1 MTMTTLEVLKMG
13 HPKLREVCSSVEKN
27 AIHSEK
33 FQIFLDELTATMR
46 ASDGVGIAAPQ
57 VGVLQRVFVIEVDDN
72 PRYLNKNS
80 FELLIIINPEIK
92 ILPGPTVDS
101 WEGCLSIPGI
111 RGRLKRADRI
121 ELKGLDRNGKAYQKI
136 LTGFPAIVAQH
147 ELDHLNGILYIDRMT
162 DLKSLSFE

>member
-1 MTMTTLEVLKMG
+1 MG
-13 HPKLREVCSSVEKN
+13 HPILREVCLNVEEN
-27 AIHSEK
+27 VIYSEK
-33 FQIFLDELTATMR
+33 FQIFLDELVATMR
-46 ASDGVGIAAPQ
+46 ASDGVGIAAPPQ

-72 PRYLNKNS
+72 PPRYLNRDS

-121 ELKGLDRNGKAYQKI
+121 ELKGLDRNGKPYQRI

-147 ELDHLNGILYIDRMT
+147 ELDHLNGILFIDRMT

>member
-1 MTMTTLEVLKMG
+1 MTTLEVLKMG
-13 HPKLREVCSSVEKN
+13 HPILREVCLNVEEN
-27 AIHSEK
+27 VIYSEK
-33 FQIFLDELTATMR
+33 FQIFLDELVATMR

-72 PRYLNKNS
+72 PRYLNRDS
-80 FELLIIINPEIK
+80 FELLIIINPEVK

-121 ELKGLDRNGKAYQKI
+121 ELKGLDRNGKPYQRI

-147 ELDHLNGILYIDRMT
+147 ELDHLNGILFIDRMT

>member
-1 MTMTTLEVLKMG
+1 MTTLEVLKMG
-13 HPKLREVCSSVEKN
+13 HPKLREVCLNVEEN
-27 AIHSEK
+27 VIYSEK
-33 FQIFLDELTATMR
+33 FQIFLDELVATMR

-57 VGVLQRVFVIEVDDN
+57 VGVLQRVIVIEVNDN
-72 PRYLNKNS
+72 PRYLNRDF

-121 ELKGLDRNGKAYQKI
+121 ELKGLDRNGKPYHRI

-147 ELDHLNGILYIDRMT
+147 ELDHLNGILFIDRMT

>member
-1 MTMTTLEVLKMG
+1 MTTLEVLKMG
-13 HPKLREVCSSVEKN
+13 HPILREVCLNVEEN
-27 AIHSEK
+27 VIYSEK
-33 FQIFLDELTATMR
+33 FQIFLDELVATMR

-57 VGVLQRVFVIEVDDN
+57 VGVLQRVFVIEVNDN
-72 PRYLNKNS
+72 PRYSNRDS
-80 FELLIIINPEIK
+80 FELLIIINPEVK

-121 ELKGLDRNGKAYQKI
+121 ELKGLDRNGKPYQRI

-147 ELDHLNGILYIDRMT
+147 ELDHLNGILFIDRMT

>member
-1 MTMTTLEVLKMG
+1 MG
-13 HPKLREVCSSVEKN
+13 HPILREVCLNVEEN
-27 AIHSEK
+27 VIYSEK
-33 FQIFLDELTATMR
+33 FQIFLDELVATMR

-72 PRYLNKNS
+72 PRYLNRDS
-80 FELLIIINPEIK
+80 FELLIIINPEVK

-121 ELKGLDRNGKAYQKI
+121 ELKGLDRNGKPYQRI

-147 ELDHLNGILYIDRMT
+147 ELDHLNGILFIDRMT

>member
-1 MTMTTLEVLKMG
+1 MTTLEVLKMG
-13 HPKLREVCSSVEKN
+13 HPILREVCLNVEEN
-27 AIHSEK
+27 VIYSEK
-33 FQIFLDELTATMR
+33 FQIFLDELVATMR

-57 VGVLQRVFVIEVDDN
+57 VGVLQRVFVIEIDDN
-72 PRYLNKNS
+72 PRYLNRDS
-80 FELLIIINPEIK
+80 FELLIIINPEVK

-121 ELKGLDRNGKAYQKI
+121 ELKGLDRNGKPYQRI

-147 ELDHLNGILYIDRMT
+147 ELDHLNGILFIDRMT